1 MRKEVL
7 WAAIIGITFGLIIAF
22 GVYRI
27 NSSIKPEAVKT
38 ENTPPPQKNNSE
50 FKITLNKPENDDVVT
65 QDTINVSGITKPL
78 SWITISGEDSDYI
91 IQSDDQGIFLQDVDL
106 VSGVNQIKVTAFDP
120 AGNQSIEKVLVVYS
134 SSFQTTP
141 VATPAGDATASSDSE
156 IRKRVQE
163 KVANAM
169 NKPKA
174 YIGVVTDITD
184 STIQIKTTGSE
195 IKQISTDSQ
204 NTSVVKI
211 TTINKAVKL
220 TDVAIGDFIVGMGYV
235 NTNSVLKA
243 QRILIT
249 DPITEPK
256 INAVFGKIT
265 DTSRKTLTVSSLK
278 GGDGIDITPGAKTDI
293 ELYTKGTPTRARF
306 ASIGA
311 GDLVIYVADTSGDT
325 PVIRAVF
332 VVQKA
337 AS

>member
-7 WAAIIGITFGLIIAF
+7 WAAIIGISFGLIIAF

-27 NSSIKPEAVKT
+27 NSTIKPEISNP
-38 ENTPPPQKNNSE
+38 ENTPSPQKNNSE
-50 FKITLNKPENDDVVT
+50 FKITLDKPENDDVVT
-65 QDTINVSGITKPL
+65 QDTISVSGITKPL
-78 SWITISGEDSDYI
+78 SWITVSGEDSDYI
-91 IQSDDQGIFLQDVDL
+91 LQSDDQGIFLQDVDL
-106 VSGVNQIKVTAFDP
+106 ISGVNQIKVTAFDP
-120 AGNQSIEKVLVVYS
+120 EGNQSIEKVLVVYS

-141 VATPAGDATASSDSE
+141 VASPSANPTSSSDSA
-156 IRKRVQE
+156 IRQKVQE
-163 KVANAM
+163 KVANAL

-174 YIGVVTDITD
+174 FIGVVTDIAD

-195 IKQISTDSQ
+195 IKQISTDPQ
-204 NTSVVKI
+204 ATTVVKV
-211 TTINKAVKL
+211 TTTSKTVKL
-220 TDVAIGDFIVGMGYV
+220 TDIAIGDFIVGMGYV

-265 DTSRKTLTVSSLK
+265 DTSKKTLTVSSLK
-278 GGDGIDITPGAKTDI
+278 GGQGVDITPGTKTDI
-293 ELYTKGTPTRARF
+293 ELYTKGAETRAKF
-306 ASIGA
+306 ASIGD
-311 GDLVIYVADTSGDT
+311 GDLVIYVSDTSGDT

-337 AS
+337 SS

>member
-27 NSSIKPEAVKT
+27 NSSIKPDAVNT
-38 ENTPPPQKNNSE
+38 ENTPPPKKNNSE
-50 FKITLNKPENDDVVT
+50 FKITLDKPENDDVVT
-65 QDTINVSGITKPL
+65 QDTIGVSGITKPL
-78 SWITISGEDSDYI
+78 SWITVSGEDSDYI
-91 IQSDDQGIFLQDVDL
+91 VQADDQGIFLQDVDL
-106 VSGVNQIKVTAFDP
+106 ISGVNQIKITAFDP
-120 AGNQSIEKVLVVYS
+120 EGNQSIEKVLVVYS
-134 SSFQTTP
+134 SSFQTAP
-141 VATPAGDATASSDSE
+141 AATPTGDATASSDSE
-156 IRKRVQE
+156 IRKKVQE

-195 IKQISTDSQ
+195 IKQISTDAQS
-204 NTSVVKI
+204 TSVVKI
-211 TTINKAVKL
+211 TTVSKSVKL
-220 TDVAIGDFIVGMGYV
+220 TDIAIGDFIVGMGYI

-249 DPITEPK
+249 DPIAEPK

-265 DTSRKTLTVSSLK
+265 DTSKKTLTVSSLK
-278 GGDGIDITPGAKTDI
+278 GGQGIDITPGAKTDI
-293 ELYTKGTPTRARF
+293 ELFTKGVLSRAKF
-306 ASIGA
+306 ASIAA
-311 GDLVIYVADTSGDT
+311 GDLVIYVSDTSGDT
-325 PVIRAVF
+325 PVIRTVF

-337 AS
+337 SS